1 MIELFQQSNGNETNI
16 KLPFSFIGFSMLA
29 LILSQLLILLN
40 GDLLVS
46 GVFRLPAIWSAAHLF
61 VLGWALMVAMGA
73 MYQLV
78 PVAFLTPIWNERF
91 GFWQLAVTTAGLISF
106 AAALYLSPQDALIPG
121 VLTLL
126 GILMFIFQM
135 FMTLKSQAKP
145 NVLTLF
151 VGTALFSLLATIS
164 LGITLVLS
172 MKTGFASE
180 YYQAIFKTHILLGTV
195 GWFSLLIFGFSYKMV
210 PMFSLSHGYSMRPAP
225 YAFAIYVLGIILFI
239 FSFMTGSHS
248 LEVFGTLFLFAGFLV
263 FTWHVK
269 KIIDKRVKK
278 KLDRPFMFALF
289 AIGCGAIIHLAAFT
303 ASAANLFPKMAG
315 PIILLY
321 LVAWI
326 AFSIIGYL
334 YKIVP
339 FLWWTHK
346 YSKEIG
352 KKKVPALKDMMDEKM
367 ALPLFLIFTAGTT
380 LLLLSFMIKLMPIFY
395 VGQGLI
401 VMGTVLFSYII
412 AKVVTI

>member
-1 MIELFQQSNGNETNI
+1 MIQLFQQSSGNETNI
-16 KLPFSFIGFSMLA
+16 ILPFSFIGFSMLA

-40 GDLLVS
+40 GDLIVS

-78 PVAFLTPIWNERF
+78 PVAFLTPIWNEKF
-91 GFWQLAVTTAGLISF
+91 GFWQLAVTTAGIVSF
-106 AAALYLSPQDALIPG
+106 AAALYLRPQDALLPG
-121 VLTLL
+121 ILTLL

-151 VGTALFSLLATIS
+151 VGTALFSLLATITF
-164 LGITLVLS
+164 GITLVLS
-172 MKTGFASE
+172 MKTGFASS

-195 GWFSLLIFGFSYKMV
+195 GWFSFLIFGFSYKMV
-210 PMFSLSHGYSMRPAP
+210 PMFSLSHAYSMKPAP
-225 YAFAIYVLGIILFI
+225 YVFSVYVVGIIFLI
-239 FSFMTGSHS
+239 SSFLTGSH
-248 LEVFGTLFLFAGFLV
+248 LFEVLGTLMLFAGFMI

-269 KIIDKRVKK
+269 MIIDKRVKK

-289 AIGCGAIIHLAAFT
+289 AIGCGAFIHFAAF
-303 ASAANLFPKMAG
+303 AGSAVNFLSKMAG

-352 KKKVPALKDMMDEKM
+352 KKKVPALKDMMDEKL
-367 ALPLFLIFTAGTT
+367 AIPLFIMFTAGTI
-380 LLLLSFMIKLMPIFY
+380 LLLLSFIVKLMPVFY
-395 VGQGLI
+395 ISQGLI
-401 VMGTVLFSYII
+401 VIGSALFSYII

>member
-1 MIELFQQSNGNETNI
+1 MFQQSKGNETNI
-16 KLPFSFIGFSMLA
+16 WLPLLFIAFSMLA
-29 LILSQLLILLN
+29 SILSQLILLLN

-46 GVFRLPAIWSAAHLF
+46 GTFRLPAIWSAAHLF

-78 PVAFLTPIWNERF
+78 PVAFLTPIWNEKF
-91 GFWQLAVTTAGLISF
+91 GFVQFAITAGGIVFFS
-106 AAALYLSPQDALIPG
+106 AALYTRPQDALIPG
-121 VLTLL
+121 IVTLV
-126 GILMFIFQM
+126 GILLFLVQM

-145 NVLTLF
+145 NILTLF
-151 VGTALFSLLATIS
+151 VGSALVSLLATIM
-164 LGITLVLS
+164 LGITLVFS
-172 MKTGFASE
+172 MKTGFASD
-180 YYQAIFKTHILLGTV
+180 YYLVIFKSHILLGTA

-210 PMFSLSHGYSMRPAP
+210 PMFSLAHGFSMKPAP
-225 YAFAIYVLGIILFI
+225 YIFMVYVSGIISLI
-239 FSFMTGSHS
+239 LSFYFVSRL
-248 LEVFGTLFLFAGFLV
+248 LEAAGTFLLFAGFLL
-263 FTWHVK
+263 FAWHVK

-289 AIGCGAIIHLAAFT
+289 AIACGAVIHLAAFVS
-303 ASAANLFPKMAG
+303 SAAGMLPKMAG
-315 PIILLY
+315 PMIFLY

-352 KKKVPALKDMMDEKM
+352 KQKVPALKDMMDEKI
-367 ALPLFLIFTAGTT
+367 ALPLFLMFIVGALFLLSAFAAKM
-380 LLLLSFMIKLMPIFY
+380 LLLFY
-395 VGQGLI
+395 LGQGLI
-401 VMGTVLFSYII
+401 LFAAIIFNSTI
-412 AKVVTI
+412 AKVVIK